1 MQTIESNSL
10 MKICITSNTSWSI
23 YNFRKNLIKT
33 LVAHGHD
40 VYVMAPDESY
50 YRQIIANWKCK
61 FITLKSVRPNST
73 NPFTNIKF
81 YFELKKIFRTEKF
94 DMVLSYTPK
103 PNIWGAIASKHT
115 DIQFIPTVNGLGHAF
130 INKNWLSFIV
140 AKLYKYAFSGIQ
152 NAVFQNPDDADFFVE
167 KNIVSREKT
176 LLVPG
181 SGVDLE
187 QFYPSYNINY
197 NSTSLRFLF
206 AGRFIKSKGV
216 MEYVQASAILKKV
229 YPDVSF
235 YMVGA
240 VSENPSSVTMKQIE
254 KWINAGIIK
263 YYALTDDMSAF
274 LNDIDVLVFP
284 SYYREG
290 IPKILLEACAKELP
304 IITTNNV
311 GCNQVIQ
318 HDYNGLVVKEKN
330 VENLVEAMEKMI
342 TIGPMMRKQMGTN
355 GRKLVEEKFDDKIVV
370 EKYLALLQ
378 PKSNKAAAK
387 KLKYED
393 VKSTKATSM

>member
-1 MQTIESNSL
+1 

-33 LVAHGHD
+33 LVAQGHD
-40 VYVMAPDESY
+40 VYVMSPDESY
-50 YRQIIANWKCK
+50 YKTIIANWKCK
-61 FITLKSVRPNST
+61 FITLKSVNPNST

-81 YFELKKIFRTEKF
+81 YFELKKIFKQEKF
-94 DMVLSYTPK
+94 DVIFSFTPK
-103 PNIWGAIASKHT
+103 PNIWGAIASKQT
-115 DIQFIPTVNGLGHAF
+115 NINFIPTVNGLGHAF
-130 INKNWLSFIV
+130 INKNWLSFLV
-140 AKLYKYAFSGIQ
+140 AKLYKYAFSNIE
-152 NAVFQNPDDADFFVE
+152 NTIFQNPDDAEFFVN
-167 KNIVSREKT
+167 KKIVSSEKT

-197 NSTSLRFLF
+197 NNSTLRFLF
-206 AGRFIKSKGV
+206 AGRFIKSKGI
-216 MEYVQASAILKKV
+216 MEYVHASAILKKL
-229 YPDVSF
+229 YPEVSF

-254 KWINAGIIK
+254 KWITAGTIK

-318 HDYNGLVVKEKN
+318 HEYNGLVVKEKD
-330 VENLVEAMEKMI
+330 VEDLVASLEKMI
-342 TIGPMMRKQMGTN
+342 EIGPMKRKQMGTN

-370 EKYLALLQ
+370 EKYLNLLHFEQ
-378 PKSNKAAAK
+378 KTPGLK
-387 KLKYED
+387 KPARKEAI
-393 VKSTKATSM
+393 STSTTSA

>member
-1 MQTIESNSL
+1 

-50 YRQIIANWKCK
+50 YRQIISNWKCK
-61 FITLKSVRPNST
+61 FITLKSVSPNST

-81 YFELKKIFRTEKF
+81 YFELKKIFNKEKF

-103 PNIWGAIASKHT
+103 PNIWGAIASKNTNIH
-115 DIQFIPTVNGLGHAF
+115 FIPTVNGLGHAF
-130 INKNWLSFIV
+130 INKNWLSFLV

-152 NAVFQNPDDADFFVE
+152 NAVFQNPDDADFFVN
-167 KNIVSREKT
+167 KKIVSRDKT
-176 LLVPG
+176 ILVPG

-206 AGRFIKSKGV
+206 AGRFIKSKGI
-216 MEYVQASAILKKV
+216 MEYVQASAILKKQ

-318 HDYNGLVVKEKN
+318 HDHNGLVVKEKN
-330 VENLVEAMEKMI
+330 IDDLVAAMEKMI
-342 TIGPMMRKQMGTN
+342 EIGPMNRKQMGTN
-355 GRKLVEEKFDDKIVV
+355 GRKLMEEKFDDKIVV
-370 EKYLALLQ
+370 EKYLNLLQ
-378 PKSNKAAAK
+378 PEYKKTELKKKVGQLAK
-387 KLKYED
+387 
-393 VKSTKATSM
+393 TANTTSV

>member
-1 MQTIESNSL
+1 
-10 MKICITSNTSWSI
+10 
-23 YNFRKNLIKT
+23 
-33 LVAHGHD
+33 
-40 VYVMAPDESY
+40 
-50 YRQIIANWKCK
+50 
-61 FITLKSVRPNST
+61 
-73 NPFTNIKF
+73 
-81 YFELKKIFRTEKF
+81 
-94 DMVLSYTPK
+94 MVLSYTPK

-152 NAVFQNPDDADFFVE
+152 NAVFQNPDDADFFVA

-378 PKSNKAAAK
+378 TKSNKAAANK
-387 KLKYED
+387 VNYED

>member
-1 MQTIESNSL
+1 

-33 LVAHGHD
+33 LVAQGHD

-50 YRQIIANWKCK
+50 YRQIIANWKCN
-61 FITLKSVRPNST
+61 FITLKSVSPNST

-81 YFELKKIFRTEKF
+81 YFELKSIFKREKF
-94 DMVLSYTPK
+94 DVVLSYTPK

-115 DIQFIPTVNGLGHAF
+115 NTHFIPTVNGLGHAF
-130 INKNWLSFIV
+130 INKNWLSFLV
-140 AKLYKYAFSGIQ
+140 ANLYKYAFSGIPK
-152 NAVFQNPDDADFFVE
+152 AVFQNPDDADFFVN
-167 KNIVSREKT
+167 KKIVSREKT

-206 AGRFIKSKGV
+206 AGRFIKSKGI
-216 MEYVQASAILKKV
+216 MEYVQASAILKKL
-229 YPDVSF
+229 YPEVSF

-318 HDYNGLVVKEKN
+318 HDHNGLVVKEKN
-330 VENLVEAMEKMI
+330 VDDLVAAMTKMI
-342 TIGPMMRKQMGTN
+342 DIGPMKRKQMGTN

-370 EKYLALLQ
+370 EKYLQLLKAKQ
-378 PKSNKAAAK
+378 NKV
-387 KLKYED
+387 E
-393 VKSTKATSM
+393 VKSKENKVVKTAQTASL